1 MDGEKNSY
9 KTGPLGYLARCIF
22 LSNWRASIPYSVTP
36 QKMSHLAYMHFAACL
51 ADAEQG
57 HSSLLWKWHTKQND
71 SGTCFCTICTILM
84 VLGRKVVF
92 QSLYSCEHRIIYI
105 LAWTT
110 CLKGY
115 YLSKPGPFM
124 YWYVWCVNDSYL
136 KLQNWSRR
144 YPQVAATCLQ
154 DNPVGQLWLSKLHP
168 L

>member
-84 VLGRKVVF
+84 VLGRKAVSLQLWTQNNIYF
-92 QSLYSCEHRIIYI
+92 SLNYLLKGILSIQTWSLYVLVCLVCKWFI
-105 LAWTT
+105 LKVTELVQEIPSGGSHMPA
-110 CLKGY
+110 
-115 YLSKPGPFM
+115 
-124 YWYVWCVNDSYL
+124 
-136 KLQNWSRR
+136 R
-144 YPQVAATCLQ
+144 
-154 DNPVGQLWLSKLHP
+154 
-168 L
+168 